1 MLAGQRR
8 GVIVVAHIIADDPW
22 VGLSRQRTDHVREG
36 IVRQPG
42 EAVVIGPARIHPVTR
57 AVAASYASRCSP
69 AITLVVP
76 DGKEG
81 ATGAHRKTRLPLRLG
96 RVCITVELEGGTKGH
111 PAISGTDVEDIPRV
125 AVATVAGRVNVV
137 NNAVISGW
145 LTPAHVPPV

>member
-8 GVIVVAHIIADDPW
+8 GVIVVAHIIANDPW

-42 EAVVIGPARIHPVTR
+42 EAVVIGPARVHPVTR

-96 RVCITVELEGGTKGH
+96 RVSIAVELEGGTKDH
-111 PAISGTDVEDIPRV
+111 PAIGAMHVADIPRV
-125 AVATVAGRVNVV
+125 AVPPVAGRVNLM
-137 NNAVISGW
+137 NNAVITTS
-145 LTPAHVPPV
+145 